1 MDQMATIDPV
11 AEPDIAEPVPQPP
24 PCAPFIAIVEQGEA
38 VSAEFRHVFDY
49 LGIRMDRI
57 GSVEE
62 LRGILRAGPPMAVI
76 WQVAAG
82 LDSGEVLH
90 ALSDAD
96 RTLPVMMI
104 AEDNSRTL
112 ALLDSMVR
120 FWRMLG
126 VMKLARPPHLREVV
140 EFIFRAGRRS
150 GEFRVLSV

>member
-1 MDQMATIDPV
+1 MDQV
-11 AEPDIAEPVPQPP
+11 APSDTIAERDVPGTQLPP
-24 PCAPFIAIVEQGEA
+24 SVPCIAVIEDGET

-49 LGIRMDRI
+49 LGIQVDRMT
-57 GSVEE
+57 SVEM
-62 LRGILRAGPPMAVI
+62 LRGALRGQRPMAVI

-90 ALSDAD
+90 AISDAD

-112 ALLDSMVR
+112 VLLDSMVR

-126 VMKLARPPHLREVV
+126 VTKLVRQPELRELV
-140 EFIFRAGRRS
+140 EFVFRAGRRS